1 MTFNLITVPLFTAGI
16 LTGLNKRLDF
26 DFSPDPRAHYKLMSM
41 AAGLGAVKGL
51 ASYMEGHSS
60 TVKPRF
66 SSSMLGG
73 GVGGL
78 LASGTAYC
86 MGLMLTK
93 IPSKNMAKKLTYV

>member
-16 LTGLNKRLDF
+16 LTGLNKRIDF
-26 DFSPDPRAHYKLMSM
+26 DFPQDPRAHYKLMSM
-41 AAGLGAVKGL
+41 AAGLGAVRGL
-51 ASYMEGHSS
+51 ADYMKEHPS

-66 SSSMLGG
+66 ASHFIGG
-73 GVGGL
+73 GVGGF

-93 IPSKNMAKKLTYV
+93 IPSKTRF